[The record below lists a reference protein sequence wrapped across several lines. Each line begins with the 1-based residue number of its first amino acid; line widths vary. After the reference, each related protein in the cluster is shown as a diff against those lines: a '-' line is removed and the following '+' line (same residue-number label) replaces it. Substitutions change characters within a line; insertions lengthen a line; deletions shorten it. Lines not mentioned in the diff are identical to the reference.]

1 MRDRCKKLVSFS
13 FNFTYTS
20 LKGTMS
26 EKKCLFVLLITY
38 RKKSFG
44 GDARPL

>member
-1 MRDRCKKLVSFS
+1 MRDRCKKLVFPL
-13 FNFTYTS
+13 NFTYTS

-26 EKKCLFVLLITY
+26 EKKCLVFSLITN